1 MLPRTHEPSVESG
14 FTMPEMLIALAFFM
28 ILSGMALATVNAV
41 VPAVRADGQVSRVLG
56 SLQMARAVSI
66 SSRRDVE
73 IRFDTGANTLTVARL
88 DGGGAETELQV
99 LAFEYNVKFYQFG
112 DMGDTPEGF
121 GAGGSVDFGNST
133 ELIFTSDGTL
143 VDETGVPVNGTI
155 FVAIEGK
162 RETARAITVTG
173 ATARARFYKWS
184 SSGTGWEGGWTA
196 R

>member
-1 MLPRTHEPSVESG
+1 MARSTQSG
-14 FTMPEMLIALAFFM
+14 FTLPEMLVAVTFFL

-41 VPAVRADGQVSRVLG
+41 VPSVRADGQVSRVLG
-56 SLQMARAVSI
+56 ALQAAREVSI

-73 IRFDTGANTLTVARL
+73 LRFDTDASTMTVVRL

-99 LAFEYNVKFYQFG
+99 LGFEYNVKFYQFG

-121 GAGGSVDFGNST
+121 GAGGVVDFGDSS

-155 FVAIEGK
+155 FMGMAGK